1 MKYLKGIGVVFT
13 IIVIASFA
21 WYGSYKSDMKKLE
34 NNLRTYLT
42 VEKGIDEHAI
52 ISIKARRSKMPMYPV
67 VVKFKDNPEEHIY
80 YYREDEWIQLA
91 PDPNS

>member
-1 MKYLKGIGVVFT
+1 MKLLKTSLVLVTLVI
-13 IIVIASFA
+13 IASLA

-34 NNLRTYLT
+34 DKLRTYLT
-42 VEKGIDEHAI
+42 VEKGMDEQTI
-52 ISIKARRSKMPMYPV
+52 TSITARRSKMPMYPV
-67 VVKFKDNPEEHIY
+67 VVKFKDNPEEYIY

>member
-1 MKYLKGIGVVFT
+1 MKLLKTSLAVVA
-13 IIVIASFA
+13 IIIIASFA

-34 NNLRTYLT
+34 DELRTYLT
-42 VEKGIDEHAI
+42 VEKGIDEQTI
-52 ISIKARRSKMPMYPV
+52 TSITARRSKMPMYPV

-80 YYREDEWIQLA
+80 YYREDEWIQLT

>member
-1 MKYLKGIGVVFT
+1 MKYLKGIGAVFT
-13 IIVIASFA
+13 IIVVASLV

-34 NNLRTYLT
+34 DELRTYLT
-42 VEKGIDEHAI
+42 VEKGIDEQTI
-52 ISIKARRSKMPMYPV
+52 TSITARRSKMPMYPV
-67 VVKFKDNPEEHIY
+67 VVKFKDNPEKHIY

>member
-1 MKYLKGIGVVFT
+1 MKLLKTSLVTAAVLI
-13 IIVIASFA
+13 IASFA

-34 NNLRTYLT
+34 DDLRTYLT
-42 VEKGIDEHAI
+42 VEKGIEEHTLT
-52 ISIKARRSKMPMYPV
+52 SITARRSKMPMYPV

-80 YYREDEWIQLA
+80 YYREDEWIQLT

>member
-13 IIVIASFA
+13 IIVIASFV

-34 NNLRTYLT
+34 DELRTYLT
-42 VEKGIDEHAI
+42 VEKGIDEQTI
-52 ISIKARRSKMPMYPV
+52 TSITARRSKMPMYPV